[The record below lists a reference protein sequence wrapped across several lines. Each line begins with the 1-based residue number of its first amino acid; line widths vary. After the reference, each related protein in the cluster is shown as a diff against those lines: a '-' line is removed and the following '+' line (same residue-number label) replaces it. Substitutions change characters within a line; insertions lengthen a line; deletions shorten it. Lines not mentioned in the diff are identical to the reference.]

1 MRAAQ
6 KFMSLARRSLNLQ
19 GGRSSVSGITATVFG
34 ATGFLGRYVVNRL
47 GKTGTRVVVPFRGD
61 EKDVRHLKVMG
72 DLGVV
77 NFVET
82 SIRSLEQIEA
92 AVADADVVIN
102 LLGKHYETLRWRFAD
117 VHTSFPAVLAEVCA
131 AQGVERLVH
140 VSALGAA
147 ADSPSEWARTKAMG
161 EQALHEAFPAAT
173 IVRPASMFGDEDRFL
188 NRIAL
193 MGGSFP
199 FIPMV
204 DGGASKQ
211 QPVYVDDAAAAIVE
225 CVANPECAGQ
235 TYTLAGP
242 RAYTNK
248 ELTQYVHKTIAE
260 PYAGVDVPAG
270 VGMAL
275 AFGVQQLPDPWLTC
289 DALRR
294 ESVDLVMPDGAPG
307 LAALGVAAPVAIED
321 VAERYLMRF
330 KKNVS
335 HFVDEEE
342 QKVVR
347 APN

>member
-1 MRAAQ
+1 MCQPRAKYMA
-6 KFMSLARRSLNLQ
+6 LARRHLGLQ

-211 QPVYVDDAAAAIVE
+211 QHSARAASRCPRNAIFAAR
-225 CVANPECAGQ
+225 CS
-235 TYTLAGP
+235 TLGGHCCLSP
-242 RAYTNK
+242 RR
-248 ELTQYVHKTIAE
+248 
-260 PYAGVDVPAG
+260 
-270 VGMAL
+270 
-275 AFGVQQLPDPWLTC
+275 QL
-289 DALRR
+289 
-294 ESVDLVMPDGAPG
+294 
-307 LAALGVAAPVAIED
+307 
-321 VAERYLMRF
+321 
-330 KKNVS
+330 
-335 HFVDEEE
+335 
-342 QKVVR
+342 
-347 APN
+347 